1 VTESNPAPPLG
12 GYAVSVPLTPA
23 PVEDGEEGVSGF
35 VCSRCGEPMPPL
47 PDELAAVVR
56 SGAPVTLTHEVCPGQ
71 DPPKPV
77 GRYFEVRVAVV
88 EITEE
93 PQLFDGDPAV
103 VATEMLSFVAG
114 QRAADLEAAMRP
126 LALLLGEKWMEAEK
140 RSKIADMPDAA
151 PEPT

>member
-1 VTESNPAPPLG
+1 VTESNPVEPPLG
-12 GYAVSVPLTPA
+12 GFAVSVPVSTGAPPA
-23 PVEDGEEGVSGF
+23 DDAPAEF
-35 VCSRCGEPMPPL
+35 ACQRCGLPMPPL

-88 EITEE
+88 EVTEE

-103 VATEMLSFVAG
+103 VVTEMLSFVAG

-140 RSKIADMPDAA
+140 RSKIADMGDGS
-151 PEPT
+151 